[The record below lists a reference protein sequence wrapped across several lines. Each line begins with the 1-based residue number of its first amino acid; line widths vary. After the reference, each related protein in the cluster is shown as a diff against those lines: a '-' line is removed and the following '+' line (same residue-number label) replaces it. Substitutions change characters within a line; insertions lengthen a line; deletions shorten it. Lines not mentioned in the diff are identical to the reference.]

1 MTECLGGKLVVKE
14 RRGGRQEQ
22 TEGRAKP
29 TVFPW
34 KHWSKQASAHVLR
47 HRQREDQEAH

>member
-1 MTECLGGKLVVKE
+1 MTECLGGKLVGKE
-14 RRGGRQEQ
+14 RGGGWEQ

-47 HRQREDQEAH
+47 HRQRKGQEAH